1 MGCLF
6 GEGPKESCSSPLLSL
21 FNLLICPSNKSKNG
35 RAPLGFTYWVG
46 GLLVEPPKGSL
57 LVERAYAS

>member
-1 MGCLF
+1 MV
-6 GEGPKESCSSPLLSL
+6 EHLLG
-21 FNLLICPSNKSKNG
+21 LLIG
-35 RAPLGFTYWVG
+35 WG